1 MIARASSGSRS
12 CSKPVELMMSTKS
25 AVKSFRSPSGMKP
38 ESTACPRAIPGGGDA
53 VGLTARAVPHWLQKR
68 DPARLSWPQ
77 LVHLIGS
84 AVPQALQNFAVSGF
98 SASQFAHCIGT
109 RISWLYMLLD
119 HEWRPLSQSSDSGL
133 TVPPRRRD
141 ILALLGSNAGI
152 LLALRASLLAPVTL
166 EQTIMSNDEKRIS
179 HERGPGDP
187 AIATL
192 NFGAFAAVTKDEAV
206 AMVKKAVAA
215 INAEGP

>member
-25 AVKSFRSPSGMKP
+25 AVTSFRSPSGMKP
-38 ESTACPRAIPGGGDA
+38 ESTACPRAIPGGA
-53 VGLTARAVPHWLQKR
+53 VGLAARAVPHWLQKR
-68 DPARLSWPQ
+68 DPARLSCPQ

-109 RISWLYMLLD
+109 WISWLYMLLD

-133 TVPPRRRD
+133 TVPPKRRD
-141 ILALLGSNAGI
+141 KPALLGSNAGI
-152 LLALRASLLAPVTL
+152 LL
-166 EQTIMSNDEKRIS
+166 
-179 HERGPGDP
+179 
-187 AIATL
+187 
-192 NFGAFAAVTKDEAV
+192 
-206 AMVKKAVAA
+206 
-215 INAEGP
+215 